1 MGHSKNYKKTKII
14 PDLER
19 IIPDQLSRHSRR
31 LFMEH
36 IDRYNFALPYVHDK
50 MVADVACGSGYG
62 SHLLANNGAKKVT
75 GIDCDR
81 KTIQYAKKRYPR
93 CNITYKVGEAEDLP
107 LSTISIDVV
116 VSFETIEHI
125 ENPKRFLS
133 EAKRVLKKSGLLII
147 STPNK
152 KYSIGD
158 NPFHF
163 SEHNLEEFNQLLKKY
178 FRDVIIY
185 GQRPVF
191 QPIMIVYR
199 FLIKFLPLALHP
211 LLHMR
216 PWERLDIK
224 KITNIHD
231 DGYVYFVALCKE

>member
-1 MGHSKNYKKTKII
+1 
-14 PDLER
+14 
-19 IIPDQLSRHSRR
+19 
-31 LFMEH
+31 
-36 IDRYNFALPYVHDK
+36 

-62 SHLLANNGAKKVT
+62 SHLLASNRAKKVT
-75 GIDCDR
+75 AIDCDR
-81 KTIQYAKKRYPR
+81 KTIQYAKKRYSR
-93 CNITYKVGEAEDLP
+93 RNVTYKVGEAEDLP

-125 ENPKRFLS
+125 KKPMKFLR

-163 SEHNLEEFNQLLKKY
+163 SEYNLEEFNQLLKKY
-178 FRDVIIY
+178 FRDVIFY

-191 QPIMIVYR
+191 QPIMFIYR
-199 FLIKFLPLALHP
+199 FLTQLLPLALHP
-211 LLHMR
+211 FLHMR

-224 KITNIHD
+224 KINNIHD
-231 DGYVYFVALCKE
+231 DGYVYFIALCKK